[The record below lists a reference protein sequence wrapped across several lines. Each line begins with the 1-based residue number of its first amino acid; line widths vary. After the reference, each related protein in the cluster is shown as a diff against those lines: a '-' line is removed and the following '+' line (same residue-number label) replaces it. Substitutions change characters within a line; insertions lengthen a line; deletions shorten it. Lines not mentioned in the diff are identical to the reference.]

1 MKGYTKLPKKH
12 LYIIILT
19 LGFIIFLLSLEVMMK
34 VKDINMFNN
43 WLKDN
48 KQYTIA
54 NLENAD
60 LFNTYISI
68 NLSLYFQRIIVPIG
82 LGIHTYLAYVKL
94 RINKL
99 FVFIWT
105 VLLIGSILYTVVG
118 LKNLAVFSYMYIGL
132 YIIVIFTVLSLMTV
146 IEKCENP

>member
-19 LGFIIFLLSLEVMMK
+19 LGSIIFLLSLEVMMK

>member
-1 MKGYTKLPKKH
+1 MKGYTKLPKKQ
-12 LYIIILT
+12 LYLIILS
-19 LGFIIFLLSLEVMMK
+19 LGVIIFLLSLEVMMK
-34 VKDINMFNN
+34 VKDINVFNN

-48 KQYTIA
+48 KQYTVT
-54 NLENAD
+54 NLENTE

-68 NLSLYFQRIIVPIG
+68 NLSIYFQRIIVPIG
-82 LGIHTYLAYVKL
+82 LGIHTYLSYVKL

-105 VLLIGSILYTVVG
+105 VLMIGSILYTVVG
-118 LKNLAVFSYMYIGL
+118 LDNLAVFSYMYIGL
-132 YIIVIFTVLSLMTV
+132 YIIVIFTVLSLLTV

>member
-54 NLENAD
+54 NLENAN

>member
-132 YIIVIFTVLSLMTV
+132 YIIVIFTVLSLLTV

>member
-1 MKGYTKLPKKH
+1 LKGYTKLPKKH

-19 LGFIIFLLSLEVMMK
+19 LGFIIFLLSIEVMMK

>member
-60 LFNTYISI
+60 FFNTYISI

-132 YIIVIFTVLSLMTV
+132 YIIVIFTVLSLLTV

>member
-60 LFNTYISI
+60 FFNTYISI

>member
-19 LGFIIFLLSLEVMMK
+19 LGFIIFLLSIEVMMK

>member
-54 NLENAD
+54 NLENVD

>member
-1 MKGYTKLPKKH
+1 LKGYTKLPKKH

-132 YIIVIFTVLSLMTV
+132 YIIVIFTVLSLLTV